1 MIELLTDSMGPE
13 IETSQGTKKIEKR
26 PAVANHVLGSARLSV
41 YPVKTRLI
49 GRATN
54 MINV

>member
-26 PAVANHVLGSARLSV
+26 PAVANHELGSARLSV